1 MAELQNPL
9 PPGWDCRR
17 DAATGKLYYINHYT
31 KTTTWEDPRGK
42 HRIIQNTQKHPN
54 SAQNE
59 YIPMQHGTP
68 ESRRNY
74 VYPRQNSPIPAF
86 QMPTHMTT
94 KSLPL
99 QDMKPKISPLT
110 VRSSKVQDSSLNSAD
125 PEEATVAKIAGMFPT
140 VPETHIKMLLKKY
153 HSREA
158 LVISALQVEK
168 YPITTPGPFA
178 TPPPQRNIHA
188 TPPLGF
194 RVNSRCDSPG
204 PTGSPAP
211 GCFRSSPRPHSSPKL
226 KLRYMKSIFPQA
238 DEMIILDILQNNDSN
253 IQKTS
258 EILKDMGYVR
268 KDTVKI
274 AQQKLEAKKEE
285 ERKEEQ
291 EIAAANVRPP
301 IKNSEDKKKIKAAL
315 QDKYKDI
322 AEHLICIALE
332 SVNFDE
338 ERANQIIQIMIQ
350 EDQTTNNKKD
360 QDSVDAL
367 NQPSTSS
374 AVDIPISQSRQS
386 LKSLL
391 KTEKEL
397 EKTSYSRLV
406 EEESSVYKS
415 PNLSNTRGP
424 NPEYAKGAN
433 EKLLLED
440 YMKWQGPNS
449 TLSTGSLGL
458 AKGHNPNLLSNR
470 GYKPM
475 GPNRN
480 LIKGPQC
487 GLSKGSI
494 FSQFKTAVFVGETRG
509 D

>member
-140 VPETHIKMLLKKY
+140 VPETHIKMLLKK
-153 HSREA
+153 
-158 LVISALQVEK
+158 
-168 YPITTPGPFA
+168 
-178 TPPPQRNIHA
+178 
-188 TPPLGF
+188 
-194 RVNSRCDSPG
+194 
-204 PTGSPAP
+204 
-211 GCFRSSPRPHSSPKL
+211 
-226 KLRYMKSIFPQA
+226 YMKSIFPQA

>member
-59 YIPMQHGTP
+59 YIPMQ
-68 ESRRNY
+68 
-74 VYPRQNSPIPAF
+74 
-86 QMPTHMTT
+86 
-94 KSLPL
+94 
-99 QDMKPKISPLT
+99 DMKPKISPLT

-140 VPETHIKMLLKKY
+140 VPETHIKMLLKK
-153 HSREA
+153 
-158 LVISALQVEK
+158 
-168 YPITTPGPFA
+168 
-178 TPPPQRNIHA
+178 
-188 TPPLGF
+188 
-194 RVNSRCDSPG
+194 
-204 PTGSPAP
+204 
-211 GCFRSSPRPHSSPKL
+211 
-226 KLRYMKSIFPQA
+226 YMKSIFPQA

>member
-17 DAATGKLYYINHYT
+17 EAGTGKFYYINHYT
-31 KTTTWEDPRGK
+31 KTTTWEDPRER
-42 HRIIQNTQKHPN
+42 HRVLHNTQKHPY

-59 YIPMQHGTP
+59 YIP
-68 ESRRNY
+68 
-74 VYPRQNSPIPAF
+74 
-86 QMPTHMTT
+86 
-94 KSLPL
+94 L
-99 QDMKPKISPLT
+99 QDMKPKMSPLS
-110 VRSSKVQDSSLNSAD
+110 VRSSKIQDSSLSSAD
-125 PEEATVAKIAGMFPT
+125 SEEVAVAKIAGMFPT
-140 VPETHIKMLLKKY
+140 VPETHIKMLLK
-153 HSREA
+153 
-158 LVISALQVEK
+158 
-168 YPITTPGPFA
+168 
-178 TPPPQRNIHA
+178 N
-188 TPPLGF
+188 
-194 RVNSRCDSPG
+194 C
-204 PTGSPAP
+204 
-211 GCFRSSPRPHSSPKL
+211 
-226 KLRYMKSIFPQA
+226 RYMKSIFPQA
-238 DEMIILDILQNNDSN
+238 DETIILDILQNNDSN

-291 EIAAANVRPP
+291 QIAAANVHPH
-301 IKNSEDKKKIKAAL
+301 IKNSEDKNKIKAAL
-315 QDKYKDI
+315 QNKYKDI

-350 EDQTTNNKKD
+350 EDQTYNNKKE
-360 QDSVDAL
+360 QDTVDAL
-367 NQPSTSS
+367 NLPSTSR
-374 AVDIPISQSRQS
+374 AIDIPASQSRQS

-391 KTEKEL
+391 KCEKDL
-397 EKTSYSRLV
+397 EKTSYSRFV
-406 EEESSVYKS
+406 EEDESAVYKS

-433 EKLLLED
+433 EKILLED
-440 YMKWQGPNS
+440 YIKWQGPNS
-449 TLSTGSLGL
+449 TLSTGSRGL
-458 AKGHNPNLLSNR
+458 AKGHNPNLISAR

-494 FSQFKTAVFVGETRG
+494 FSQFKTAVFVGESRG
-509 D
+509 E

>member
-140 VPETHIKMLLKKY
+140 VPETHIKMLLK
-153 HSREA
+153 
-158 LVISALQVEK
+158 
-168 YPITTPGPFA
+168 
-178 TPPPQRNIHA
+178 N
-188 TPPLGF
+188 
-194 RVNSRCDSPG
+194 C
-204 PTGSPAP
+204 
-211 GCFRSSPRPHSSPKL
+211 
-226 KLRYMKSIFPQA
+226 RYMKSIFPQA

>member
-59 YIPMQHGTP
+59 YIPMQ
-68 ESRRNY
+68 
-74 VYPRQNSPIPAF
+74 
-86 QMPTHMTT
+86 
-94 KSLPL
+94 
-99 QDMKPKISPLT
+99 DMKPKISPLT

-140 VPETHIKMLLKKY
+140 VPETHIKMLLK
-153 HSREA
+153 
-158 LVISALQVEK
+158 
-168 YPITTPGPFA
+168 
-178 TPPPQRNIHA
+178 N
-188 TPPLGF
+188 
-194 RVNSRCDSPG
+194 C
-204 PTGSPAP
+204 
-211 GCFRSSPRPHSSPKL
+211 
-226 KLRYMKSIFPQA
+226 RYMKSIFPQA